1 MTTRPTLLYI
11 SGSARR
17 HSSNSALLKALASV
31 TTDIADCRLY
41 GGLATLPIFSPD
53 LEGDAT
59 PAPVLELVS
68 AVAAAE
74 GLVIACPEYA
84 HGIPGGMKNLL
95 DWLVSREAFVDKPV
109 MLVWANGHGRGA
121 HVRAAL
127 AEVLRTMNARL
138 LIEDGASIYL
148 VAKTPEAIA
157 EILHS
162 GENRALLW
170 QAVQRFIE
178 ELGGRE

>member
-1 MTTRPTLLYI
+1 MITRPALLCI

-17 HSSNSALLKALASV
+17 HSSNSTLLNALACAAS
-31 TTDIADCRLY
+31 DIADCRLY

-53 LEGDAT
+53 LEGDMT
-59 PAPVLELVS
+59 PAPAADLVATVAS
-68 AVAAAE
+68 AD
-74 GLVIACPEYA
+74 GLIIACPEYA

-127 AEVLRTMNARL
+127 AEVLGTMNARL
-138 LIEDGASIYL
+138 LITDGASIYL
-148 VAKTPEAIA
+148 AAKPPEAMA
-157 EILHS
+157 AILETDDS
-162 GENRALLW
+162 RLLLR
-170 QAVQRFIE
+170 QAVVSFITGI
-178 ELGGRE
+178 GGRQ